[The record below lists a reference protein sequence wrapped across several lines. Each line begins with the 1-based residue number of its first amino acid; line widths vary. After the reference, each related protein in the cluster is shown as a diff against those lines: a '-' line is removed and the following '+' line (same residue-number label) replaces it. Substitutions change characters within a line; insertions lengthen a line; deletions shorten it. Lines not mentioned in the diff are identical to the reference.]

1 MSYNAIY
8 IYTYI
13 YIWSHMGTH
22 SLSFLGLVPEF
33 PQPRSDQGECQA
45 GKANEGMVGGFQK
58 IRASLGASPE
68 QRPES

>member
-1 MSYNAIY
+1 MENTIH
-8 IYTYI
+8 IYTKYKKGRSLGGVPYI

-45 GKANEGMVGGFQK
+45 CKANEGIIGGFHK
-58 IRASLGASPE
+58 LGLP
-68 QRPES
+68 